1 MTPVLN
7 PARSGARAALAL
19 LALAAA
25 LAAPAARAALFDD
38 DEARKAI
45 LDLRQRV
52 DQNSAQITARQ
63 TDQSAQIEQMRRS
76 LLDLSNQIEALRG
89 EVAKLRGSN
98 EQLARD
104 LADVQ
109 QRQKDLAQ
117 STDARL
123 NKFEPQTIT
132 VDGKEFM
139 ASPDERHAYDDAM
152 ATVRKGDFPAAVSA
166 FTTFQK
172 RFPKSGY
179 TESVLF
185 WLGNAQY
192 GKRDYAQAIAT
203 FRSLVT
209 AVPDSPRAPEALL
222 SLANSQLELKDTKG
236 ARKTL
241 DDLQKAYP
249 KSEAAQAARERLAA
263 LK

>member
-1 MTPVLN
+1 MRPVSN
-7 PARSGARAALAL
+7 PGRTTLRAL
-19 LALAAA
+19 LALAALAGA
-25 LAAPAARAALFDD
+25 LAAPVAHAALFED

-45 LDLRQRV
+45 LDLRKRV
-52 DQNSAQITARQ
+52 DQNSEQLKARQ
-63 TDQSAQIEQMRRS
+63 TEQSEQLNQLRGA
-76 LLDLSNQIEALRG
+76 LLDLSNQIELLRG
-89 EVAKLRGSN
+89 EVAKLRGTN

-104 LADVQ
+104 LAEVQ
-109 QRQKDLAQ
+109 QRQKDLQQ
-117 STDARL
+117 STDQRL
-123 NKFEPQTIT
+123 GKFEPQMVM

-139 ASPDERHAYDDAM
+139 ASPDERRAYDEAM
-152 ATVRKGDFPAAVSA
+152 TIFRKGEFTAAANAFSA
-166 FTTFQK
+166 FQK

-192 GKRDYAQAIAT
+192 GKRDYAQAIGT

-222 SLANSQLELKDTKG
+222 SLANSQLELKDSKG

-241 DDLQKAYP
+241 DDLLKAYP
-249 KSEAAQAARERLAA
+249 KAEAAQVARERISA

>member
-1 MTPVLN
+1 MTTLQGT
-7 PARSGARAALAL
+7 AGSRARAAVALA
-19 LALAAA
+19 ALAAA
-25 LAAPAARAALFDD
+25 LAAPAARAALFED

-52 DQNSAQITARQ
+52 DQNNAQLTTRQ

-76 LLDLSNQIEALRG
+76 LLDLSNQIEGLRG
-89 EVAKLRGSN
+89 EIAKLRGAN

-117 STDARL
+117 GTDARL
-123 NKFEPQTIT
+123 AKFEPQVVT
-132 VDGKEFM
+132 VDGKEFN
-139 ASPDERHAYDDAM
+139 ASPEERRAYDDAM
-152 ATVRKGDFPAAVSA
+152 ALVRKGDFPAAVAA
-166 FTTFQK
+166 FTAFQK

-179 TESVLF
+179 AESVLF

-192 GKRDYAQAIAT
+192 GKRDYAQSIGT

-222 SLANSQLELKDTKG
+222 SLANAQLELKDTKG

-241 DDLQKAYP
+241 DDLLKTYP
-249 KSEAAQAARERLAA
+249 KSEAAQAARERIAA